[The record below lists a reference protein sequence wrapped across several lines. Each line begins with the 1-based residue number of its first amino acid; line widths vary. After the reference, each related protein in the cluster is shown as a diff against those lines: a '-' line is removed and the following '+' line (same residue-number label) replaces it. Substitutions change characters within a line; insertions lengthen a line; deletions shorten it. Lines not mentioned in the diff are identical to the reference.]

1 LHREQASLFRVSTV
15 AIVAIGAA
23 IAAVAPFDVFFNFAT
38 LGSPALRVLALL
50 AVAAIGLKFAAKIG
64 APIESRGL
72 KHPIRTPLLIA
83 AGVAAYVTVID
94 VWAFRSVLTS
104 GYLDFISR
112 AGLIDRLSYFMLRAF
127 NESILY
133 RLFLS
138 SILVWALG
146 QLWRGEDGLPTNRAY
161 WVGIVI
167 AQAANIAINV
177 TFLNGFSTT
186 PGLLLHDTLRYVMP
200 GVLWGYLYFRH
211 GFTTHEIAAVGTHTF
226 FQPLLSVVA

>member
-1 LHREQASLFRVSTV
+1 M

-38 LGSPALRVLALL
+38 LGSPGLRVFALL
-50 AVAAIGLKFAAKIG
+50 AVAAVGLKFAAKIG

-72 KHPIRTPLLIA
+72 KHPVLTPLLIA
-83 AGVAAYVTVID
+83 AGVAVYVTLID
-94 VWAFRSVLTS
+94 VWVFRSILMS
-104 GYLDFISR
+104 GYLNFIPES
-112 AGLIDRLSYFMLRAF
+112 GLVDRLSYFMLRAF

-146 QLWRGEDGLPTNRAY
+146 QLWRGDDGLPANRAY

-167 AQAANIAINV
+167 AQAVNIAINV

-186 PGLLLHDTLRYVMP
+186 PAFLLHDALRYVTP

-211 GFTTHEIAAVGTHTF
+211 GFTTHEIAAVGTHIF
-226 FQPLLSVVA
+226 LQPMLSVVL